1 MVFPTALWR
10 HREPRALT
18 FASLHQVN
26 LASSQLP
33 NDQTSLTPSS
43 VSTCLLASHPL
54 PTLPTTSASN
64 HVVPPPTSSY
74 FLLMTQLPSVPTSNY
89 QLSTPTDHKT
99 AMRRQQ
105 TPPNVPIIELGATC
119 RRDISWG
126 RSDCSNTA
134 LSRLYRVSVARRHG
148 GRTCL
153 TGWKTWALMPFS
165 FFFAFHQSS
174 LPFMTMSCSFEHTTT
189 LPIYYQTPPT
199 PSSLGYMPPVYT
211 S

>member
-1 MVFPTALWR
+1 
-10 HREPRALT
+10 
-18 FASLHQVN
+18 
-26 LASSQLP
+26 
-33 NDQTSLTPSS
+33 
-43 VSTCLLASHPL
+43 
-54 PTLPTTSASN
+54 
-64 HVVPPPTSSY
+64 
-74 FLLMTQLPSVPTSNY
+74 MTQLPSVPTSNY

-99 AMRRQQ
+99 VMRRQQ

-211 S
+211 SWTLGPILGPLHLNTSLLVAEYKSADTWSAHSGIPPCSSWATWLR